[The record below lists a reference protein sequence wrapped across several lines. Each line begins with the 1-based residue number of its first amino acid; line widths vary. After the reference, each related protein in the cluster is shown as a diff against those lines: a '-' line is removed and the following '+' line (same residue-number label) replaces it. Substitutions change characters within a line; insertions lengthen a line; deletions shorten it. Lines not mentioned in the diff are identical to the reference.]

1 MITSRL
7 CFVLLYSE
15 NTFNLSRNF
24 NLQKVGNT
32 NWVIENYDFAE
43 MSKSIDELI
52 ILNIS
57 KNNTH
62 NYDQFISDIKPLI
75 EKSFMP
81 VAIGG
86 GITEYP
92 VAKKYFDNGAD
103 KIVINSSFHQ
113 NQNEF
118 ISKIVDNYGSQSL
131 VASIDYK
138 KQGLNNAEVFIN
150 GGREKISKTFK
161 NTIKLVEETGAGEL
175 MLNSIDRDGVGYGY
189 DIQTLKEV
197 NEVTTLPIIPCGGAD
212 NYIHL
217 LEGIQSNFLH
227 AVSTSHIFNFM
238 GEGLKET
245 KNMFIE
251 KGFNFIKWNYQNLK
265 INEKKNKKIIEISL
279 KLFKISDVKK
289 TNYLNWLK
297 DKDVVKY
304 LYRKRIININ

>member
-1 MITSRL
+1 MISPRL
-7 CFVLLYSE
+7 CFALLYS
-15 NTFNLSRNF
+15 NGNFNLSRNF

-265 INEKKNKKIIEISL
+265 INEKKE
-279 KLFKISDVKK
+279 
-289 TNYLNWLK
+289 
-297 DKDVVKY
+297 
-304 LYRKRIININ
+304 

>member
-62 NYDQFISDIKPLI
+62 NYDQFILDIKPLI

-113 NQNEF
+113 NQNAF
-118 ISKIVDNYGSQSL
+118 ISKIVDNSGSQAL

-265 INEKKNKKIIEISL
+265 INEKKE
-279 KLFKISDVKK
+279 
-289 TNYLNWLK
+289 
-297 DKDVVKY
+297 
-304 LYRKRIININ
+304 

>member
-1 MITSRL
+1 MITPRL

-24 NLQKVGNT
+24 NLQKVGDT

-57 KNNTH
+57 KDNNY
-62 NYDQFISDIKPLI
+62 NYDQFISNIKPLI

-86 GITEYP
+86 GITNYE

-103 KIVINSSFHQ
+103 KIVINSSFHR
-113 NQNEF
+113 NQNRF
-118 ISKIVDNYGSQSL
+118 INKIVDYYGSQSL

-138 KQGLNNAEVFIN
+138 KQGLENAEVFIN
-150 GGREKISKTFK
+150 GGIEKISKTLK
-161 NTIKLVEETGAGEL
+161 NTIKIVEDVGAGEL

-197 NEVTTLPIIPCGGAD
+197 NEVTSLPIIPCGGAD
-212 NYIHL
+212 NHIHL
-217 LEGIQSNFLH
+217 LEGIRSNFLH

-251 KGFNFIKWNYQNLK
+251 KGFNFIKWNYKNLK
-265 INEKKNKKIIEISL
+265 INEKKK
-279 KLFKISDVKK
+279 
-289 TNYLNWLK
+289 
-297 DKDVVKY
+297 
-304 LYRKRIININ
+304 